1 MPVLVEPVAAVEA
14 FVVEPVH
21 GNVIVLGIGTP
32 ISGLM
37 PPLSIS
43 VAPSGIVPPF
53 SVVLEVVPD
62 VDSGEAT
69 PVEVMLLD
77 PQTEVELIDPVE
89 LNPLPSK
96 VEFVPDIEVIPDPL
110 DPESPELAPLALQ
123 FELAVGL
130 RPPGLISVAPNGMPV
145 PPFDPVDV
153 LEPSMPS
160 GDVAPMA
167 EPMAGMLVGLC
178 APATPQPSMTTAA
191 SAINTLMEAVLIVA
205 LIALLKKEF

>member
-1 MPVLVEPVAAVEA
+1 VEPIAAVEV

-21 GNVIVLGIGTP
+21 GDVIVLGIGTP
-32 ISGLM
+32 ISGLT
-37 PPLSIS
+37 PPSSIS

-110 DPESPELAPLALQ
+110 DPESPEYEAPLALQ

-130 RPPGLISVAPNGMPV
+130 NPPGSISVAPNGMPV

-167 EPMAGMLVGLC
+167 EPVAGMLVGLC
-178 APATPQPSMTTAA
+178 A
-191 SAINTLMEAVLIVA
+191 
-205 LIALLKKEF
+205 

>member
-1 MPVLVEPVAAVEA
+1 
-14 FVVEPVH
+14 
-21 GNVIVLGIGTP
+21 
-32 ISGLM
+32 
-37 PPLSIS
+37 
-43 VAPSGIVPPF
+43 
-53 SVVLEVVPD
+53 
-62 VDSGEAT
+62 
-69 PVEVMLLD
+69 MLLD

-110 DPESPELAPLALQ
+110 DPESPEPLALQ

-130 RPPGLISVAPNGMPV
+130 RPPGSISVAPNGMPV

-167 EPMAGMLVGLC
+167 EPMDGMPVGLC
-178 APATPQPSMTTAA
+178 A
-191 SAINTLMEAVLIVA
+191 
-205 LIALLKKEF
+205 

>member
-1 MPVLVEPVAAVEA
+1 MTVLVELIAELEVPVN
-14 FVVEPVH
+14 EPAH
-21 GNVIVLGIGTP
+21 GDVIVFGIGTP
-32 ISGLM
+32 ISGLT

-77 PQTEVELIDPVE
+77 PQTGVEFIDPVE

-96 VEFVPDIEVIPDPL
+96 VEFVLPDVDVIPDPL
-110 DPESPELAPLALQ
+110 DPESPEYEAPLALQ

-130 RPPGLISVAPNGMPV
+130 RPPGSISVAPSGMPV

-167 EPMAGMLVGLC
+167 EVPIMLC
-178 APATPQPSMTTAA
+178 A
-191 SAINTLMEAVLIVA
+191 
-205 LIALLKKEF
+205 